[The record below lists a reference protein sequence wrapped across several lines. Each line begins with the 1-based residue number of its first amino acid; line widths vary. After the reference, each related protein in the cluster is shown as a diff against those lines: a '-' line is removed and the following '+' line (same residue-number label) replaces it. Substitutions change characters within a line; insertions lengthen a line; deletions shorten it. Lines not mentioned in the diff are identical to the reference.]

1 MKSALVQ
8 GFKAFVSQVRQ
19 NRLEHA
25 TNICEKAG
33 YVVQP
38 AEKPAKSAEKK

>member
-19 NRLEHA
+19 NRLEYA
-25 TNICEKAG
+25 TSICEKAG
-33 YVVQP
+33 YVVKP
-38 AEKPAKSAEKK
+38 AEKPAKAEKK